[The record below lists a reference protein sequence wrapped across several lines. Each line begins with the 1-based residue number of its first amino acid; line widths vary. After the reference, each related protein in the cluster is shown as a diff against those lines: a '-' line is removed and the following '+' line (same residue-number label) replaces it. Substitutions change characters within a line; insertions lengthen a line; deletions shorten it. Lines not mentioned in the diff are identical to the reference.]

1 MKSTTLSPYF
11 YNTPKM
17 PCENLSQLCPT
28 CLDLA
33 SKCSTKLSAEYIP
46 VNSLHQPAGTKPLAL
61 EFDTAT
67 AFDPYKGG
75 KLIGENLRDLMEPYL
90 TTQGAASVRRFHMWI
105 RHYTEA
111 EKTAPRGQLA
121 PGTDAV
127 PVVKV
132 SVLIKL
138 PMLTARKDARNL
150 ADVVKGMAATM
161 TGQSP
166 GALAGLTRRRTI
178 VRCTASG
185 GFMSWCAASPA
196 RRTWSGVIL
205 RRCH

>member
-1 MKSTTLSPYF
+1 
-11 YNTPKM
+11 
-17 PCENLSQLCPT
+17 
-28 CLDLA
+28 
-33 SKCSTKLSAEYIP
+33 
-46 VNSLHQPAGTKPLAL
+46 
-61 EFDTAT
+61 
-67 AFDPYKGG
+67 
-75 KLIGENLRDLMEPYL
+75 MEPYL

-111 EKTAPRGQLA
+111 EKTALRGQLA

-132 SVLIKL
+132 SGLIEL

-166 GALAGLTRRRTI
+166 GALAG
-178 VRCTASG
+178 VRFTAREPQLFDEEEDHSSLYRLRW
-185 GFMSWCAASPA
+185 FHELVRSQPCAPYINFAPLPLS
-196 RRTWSGVIL
+196 
-205 RRCH
+205 H